1 MLSVMWHA
9 VKTHY
14 NKASVLLKSFSAR
27 TTPYIFNVIP
37 KRFSISIQQAGEI
50 YCLKEDVHQI
60 PVLWSKFFLKV
71 SLKLSSLFVHD
82 VTLQEEYRAEGISW
96 RNIDYIDNTG
106 CINLISKKPTAL
118 FHLLDEECKWVFMS
132 PYQFDW
138 FTPLEIQ
145 FSFAVVNYLIIQQVL
160 STGDEFKLAG
170 VILQLKNRWFHYSL
184 GSSWCLIPSSPCL
197 LMLIFVLSL
206 KY

>member
-1 MLSVMWHA
+1 MLYPNALVFQYSKLVTFIA
-9 VKTHY
+9 
-14 NKASVLLKSFSAR
+14 LK
-27 TTPYIFNVIP
+27 
-37 KRFSISIQQAGEI
+37 K
-50 YCLKEDVHQI
+50 DVHQI

-138 FTPLEIQ
+138 FTSLEIQ